1 MNNYTLLN
9 IIYQQKEAL
18 LGLSG
23 DLDFRVKTM
32 TEPFL
37 LSLLLLTVLPK
48 VDKGEKN
55 QVGEKSV
62 WSVVYESVTLNCKL
76 FLD

>member
-1 MNNYTLLN
+1 MQRHCGNCFKSFSNLGGYKGIFWCRGFTVIIFEKVLNNYTLLN

-37 LSLLLLTVLPK
+37 LSLLLL
-48 VDKGEKN
+48 
-55 QVGEKSV
+55 
-62 WSVVYESVTLNCKL
+62 
-76 FLD
+76 F